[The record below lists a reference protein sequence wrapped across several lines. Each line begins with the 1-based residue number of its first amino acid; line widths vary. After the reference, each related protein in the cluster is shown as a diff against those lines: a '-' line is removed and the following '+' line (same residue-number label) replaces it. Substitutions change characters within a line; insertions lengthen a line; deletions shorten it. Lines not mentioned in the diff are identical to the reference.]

1 MVSVISA
8 ASREQFQGIDTDPAI
23 AAKTLKL
30 ANYAY
35 CGLRSKVSSLARATG
50 LLGNKNVADI
60 NTERSHEALQ
70 QLLRTQP
77 GAAECIQF
85 VSGDVAGVCDC
96 QHIVSHTLDQP
107 GGLDIVV
114 NSGGIRLITK
124 LMTSTKPT
132 LTA

>member
-1 MVSVISA
+1 MISG
-8 ASREQFQGIDTDPAI
+8 S
-23 AAKTLKL
+23 
-30 ANYAY
+30 
-35 CGLRSKVSSLARATG
+35 
-50 LLGNKNVADI
+50 

-96 QHIVSHTLDQP
+96 QHMVSHTLDQP
-107 GGLDIVV
+107 GGFDMVV
-114 NSGGIRLITK
+114 TPAAFALITK

-132 LTA
+132 LIA